1 MNINNLKGIN
11 LNLAKNQVSQ
21 QVKLNEQTVELKG
34 GDVYD
39 EILINGAKRLG
50 FFDDFGKN
58 LKDIVNEESSDIY
71 TRYNPG
77 FGQDGGR
84 VAFADLV
91 RALWRTLTK

>member
-11 LNLAKNQVSQ
+11 LNLALNQAVQ
-21 QVKLNEQTVELKG
+21 QVNLREQTSDLTV
-34 GDVYD
+34 DADCD
-39 EILINGAKRLG
+39 EILINGSEKLG
-50 FFDDFGKN
+50 FLDDFSEN
-58 LKDIVNEESSDIY
+58 LKDIVEEESSDIY

-84 VAFADLV
+84 VALADLV